1 MTDTLS
7 PPQSHQRKRRV
18 KRRRSRL
25 GTAAFIVLLVAL
37 GLVATGVLPVRDF
50 LERENAVNEASEQL
64 AEVTAANALLAEDVD
79 ALYSE
84 QEVERIAREQYGFV
98 RPGEVGYVAVLPDSP
113 DAEVASV
120 EPEPVERDHRTIP
133 QMIWDFITGNDLT
146 GDG

>member
-7 PPQSHQRKRRV
+7 PPQPQQARRRT

-50 LERENAVNEASEQL
+50 LERENAVNGANEQL

-98 RPGEVGYVAVLPDSP
+98 RPGEVGYVAVLPDQP
-113 DAEVASV
+113 DADVAPV
-120 EPEPVERDHRTIP
+120 ESEPVERDERTIP

>member
-1 MTDTLS
+1 MTGTLS
-7 PPQSHQRKRRV
+7 PPQPQQRKRRM

-50 LERENAVNEASEQL
+50 LERENAVNEANVQL
-64 AEVTAANALLAEDVD
+64 AEVTAANALLSEDVN

-84 QEVERIAREQYGFV
+84 EEVERIAREQYGFV
-98 RPGEVGYVAVLPDSP
+98 QPGEVGYVAVLPDRAV
-113 DAEVASV
+113 AEVTPV
-120 EPEPVERDHRTIP
+120 EPEPVVRDERTIP
-133 QMIWDFITGNDLT
+133 RMIWDFITGNDLT